1 MAMNLEVGN
10 LRRAIAAMD
19 SLVTRTTDSAWMASQ
34 DDVVRQ
40 GLRSGVI
47 QHFEFTFE
55 LCWKLIQRWLRDNAP
70 ATDADLPRSRRE
82 LFRQAARF
90 ALIADPSH
98 WFAYGD
104 ARNLTS
110 HTYNE
115 ATADTVFRAAQQ
127 FLPDAQRLLAN
138 LEAARD

>member
-1 MAMNLEVGN
+1 MGLELGN
-10 LRRAIAAMD
+10 LRRAISALD
-19 SLVTRTTDSAWMASQ
+19 SLLSRLDDSGWMAQQ
-34 DDVVRQ
+34 DEIVRQ
-40 GLRSGVI
+40 GLRAGAI

-70 ATDADLPRSRRE
+70 AADADLPRSRRE

-90 ALIADPSH
+90 SLIADPVP
-98 WFAYGD
+98 WFGYGD

-115 ATADTVFRAAQQ
+115 ATAETVFRAAQQ
-127 FLPDAQRLLAN
+127 FLPDARRLLHT
-138 LEAARD
+138 LEAAND